1 MFTILPGPYTP
12 HIDMDESGPWVVA
25 DTTTF
30 KLQRGVM
37 QLREGQFTTA
47 DARVKLKRLFPSV

>member
-1 MFTILPGPYTP
+1 MPYP
-12 HIDMDESGPWVVA
+12 PKIDMDEAGSRVVA
-25 DTTTF
+25 DTATC

-47 DARVKLKRLFPSV
+47 DARVKLKRLFPSL